1 MKEILEHL
9 PELEGE
15 ESQYVS
21 RLIETL
27 PDDDKRL
34 FATVY
39 RSRRRDPVLVLILAL
54 VGFFGVAGIH
64 RFLSGLSGVGIL
76 YLLTLGLCFIR
87 TIVDLIN
94 YHRIAFAYNRKV
106 AISFIAQMKL
116 VEQSGRIPVRS

>member
-27 PDDDKRL
+27 PEEDKRL

-39 RSRRRDPVLVLILAL
+39 RSCRRDPVLMLILAL
-54 VGFFGVAGIH
+54 VRCFGVAGLH
-64 RFLSGLSGVGIL
+64 LFLSGQKAMGVL
-76 YLLTLGLCFIR
+76 YLLTHKLFFLG
-87 TIVDLIN
+87 TIPDMIN
-94 YHRIAFAYNRKV
+94 YKSIAFEYNRKV
-106 AISFIAQMKL
+106 ALSI
-116 VEQSGRIPVRS
+116 